1 MATPRIAIGGIEH
14 ETAGLLPGETP
25 MSVFD
30 RRRVP
35 ADQLLQRSGDVNTVV
50 DGYLHGARERGW
62 QIAPLLWI
70 KGTSGP
76 PASRE
81 TFDAILS
88 ELLDDLQR
96 AGPVDGVLLSLHG
109 SFAA

>member
-1 MATPRIAIGGIEH
+1 MAIPRIAIGGIEH

-30 RRRVP
+30 RRRLP
-35 ADQLLQRSGDVNTVV
+35 SGQLLQRTGDANTVV
-50 DGYLHGARERGW
+50 DGYLHGAREREW

-76 PASRE
+76 ESDPRRGKGNAPARE
-81 TFDAILS
+81 NMSQD
-88 ELLDDLQR
+88 
-96 AGPVDGVLLSLHG
+96 
-109 SFAA
+109 